1 MKVGIKVM
9 EEEMDLAANESIEDF
24 EPKYLGQLQL
34 ELTALETEE
43 KINQHQQRKI
53 KALITMIKNRK

>member
-53 KALITMIKNRK
+53 KVLITMIKNRK

>member
-1 MKVGIKVM
+1 M
-9 EEEMDLAANESIEDF
+9 EEEMDLAAKESIEDF

>member
-53 KALITMIKNRK
+53 KALIMMIKNRK